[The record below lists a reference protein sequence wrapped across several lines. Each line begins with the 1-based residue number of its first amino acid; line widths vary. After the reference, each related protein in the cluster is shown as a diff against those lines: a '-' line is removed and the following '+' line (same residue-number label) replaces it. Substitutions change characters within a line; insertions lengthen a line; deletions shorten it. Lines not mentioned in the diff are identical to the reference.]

1 LAKYPAGAMVGAIA
15 TRRLLYWL
23 AAMVALLIVGTSIGL
38 MWADIS
44 DVAGAFAGVTNIV
57 SAVGIVL
64 ILIALAMKR
73 RRREG

>member
-1 LAKYPAGAMVGAIA
+1 
-15 TRRLLYWL
+15 
-23 AAMVALLIVGTSIGL
+23 MVALLIVGTSIGL

>member
-1 LAKYPAGAMVGAIA
+1 MVGAIA